1 MPGLRAFSA
10 RKAFVTFVAAGSLS
24 LAFLCWTAPTAA
36 QTVKPRTPELERLL
50 EGFVSERAKKEAEI
64 RASPIY
70 KKKYNECILK
80 HANNLAEARTQ
91 MAVGVLAQACVDQAE
106 IYYMEQEGR

>member
-36 QTVKPRTPELERLL
+36 QTVNPIPPELQRLL
-50 EGFVSERAKKEAEI
+50 EGARAQKEAEI

-70 KKKYNECILK
+70 KKKHNECILK
-80 HANNLAEARTQ
+80 HVDEIAEARTD
-91 MAVGVLAQACVDQAE
+91 MAVRVLAQACVDQAE